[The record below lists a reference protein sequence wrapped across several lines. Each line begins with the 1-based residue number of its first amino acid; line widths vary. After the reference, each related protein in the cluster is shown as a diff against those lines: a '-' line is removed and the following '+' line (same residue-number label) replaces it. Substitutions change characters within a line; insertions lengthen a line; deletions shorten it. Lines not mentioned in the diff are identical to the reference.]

1 MPCWVNAKRQKR
13 YLNNIKEYQFL
24 DLNFQDTNVIKR
36 RLALEDDIRGMN
48 LFSKIEN
55 DLKSAY
61 LEKRAEEVDTLRL
74 LRAAIKN
81 LEIDLRVKQK
91 EVDDEA
97 ILEIIA
103 REAKKRREAIELYEK
118 GNRPELAE
126 KEKKELALLL
136 GYLPQQ
142 LSDEDIKAKLEEL
155 IKSNNAQDIS
165 DLGKMMG
172 LAMKE
177 LKGKADGKRIQDILK
192 DVLSKISNS

>member
-1 MPCWVNAKRQKR
+1 
-13 YLNNIKEYQFL
+13 
-24 DLNFQDTNVIKR
+24 
-36 RLALEDDIRGMN
+36 MN
-48 LFSKIEN
+48 LLSKIEN
-55 DLKSAY
+55 DFKSAY
-61 LEKRAEEVDTLRL
+61 LEKRAEEVDALRL

-81 LEIDLRVKQK
+81 LEIDLRVKDK

-103 REAKKRREAIELYEK
+103 REAKKRRESIELYEK

-126 KEKKELALLL
+126 KEKKELAFLL

-142 LSDEDIKAKLEEL
+142 LSDEDIKAKLDEL
-155 IKSNNAQDIS
+155 VKNNNAQGVS
-165 DLGKMMG
+165 DFGKIMG

-192 DVLSKISNS
+192 DILLKIFNS